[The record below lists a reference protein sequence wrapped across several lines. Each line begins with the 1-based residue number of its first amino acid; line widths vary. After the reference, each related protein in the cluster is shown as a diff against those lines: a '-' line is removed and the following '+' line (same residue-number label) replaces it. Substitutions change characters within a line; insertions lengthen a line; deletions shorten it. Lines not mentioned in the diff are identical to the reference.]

1 MKKVVSIWSQLQF
14 LVVYKDFRTP
24 QPLILLGL
32 QKLTDYFSTHLLTV
46 ACDFCLTLT
55 DAVEPGNTGF
65 YGICCFYVGVSG
77 GV

>member
-46 ACDFCLTLT
+46 LTKRSIT
-55 DAVEPGNTGF
+55 
-65 YGICCFYVGVSG
+65 
-77 GV
+77 